1 MEINCLL
8 TDYIKVL
15 DDTIP
20 EDILENLIKICK
32 ESQNFKEAS
41 IFRDPRKDLGIVDTK
56 VRKTSTW
63 SIKNIGVKSLTEVHW
78 ANLLHYVFS
87 KGIKEYVKQ
96 TKTETGFM
104 VNDIQILKYNV
115 GSFYKFHV
123 DSGPSVSRTFSS
135 IFLLNDDY
143 EGGELVFKFP
153 SAENEYRINTKKN
166 RLIIWP
172 SNFLYPHS
180 VLPVIKG
187 TRYSVVSWA
196 L

>member
-1 MEINCLL
+1 MEIKCSL

-15 DDTIP
+15 DNVIP
-20 EDILENLIKICK
+20 EDVLENLIKICR
-32 ESQNFKEAS
+32 ESQNFKEAC
-41 IFRDPRKDLGIVDTK
+41 IFKDEQKEIQVVDTEN
-56 VRKTSTW
+56 RRTSTW
-63 SIKNIGVKSLTEVHW
+63 SMRNIGVESFTEVHW
-78 ANLLHYVFS
+78 TNFLHYVFTR
-87 KGIKEYVKQ
+87 GIKQYLNHI
-96 TKTETGFM
+96 KTESNFR
-104 VNDIQILKYNV
+104 VNDIQILKYDI
-115 GSFYKFHV
+115 GGFYKFHV
-123 DSGPSVSRTFSS
+123 DSGPFVSRTYSC

-153 SAENEYRINTKKN
+153 GEENLYKINTKKN
-166 RLIIWP
+166 RIIIWP

>member
-20 EDILENLIKICK
+20 EDILENLIKTCK
-32 ESQNFKEAS
+32 ESQNFKEAGV
-41 IFRDPRKDLGIVDTK
+41 FKDTQKDHVVDTK
-56 VRKTSTW
+56 IRKTSTW
-63 SIKNIGVKSLTEVHW
+63 YIKNIGAESLTEAHW
-78 ANLLHYVFS
+78 ANLLHYIFS
-87 KGIKEYVKQ
+87 RGIEEYLKQ
-96 TKTETGFM
+96 TKAETRFII
-104 VNDIQILKYNV
+104 NDIQILKYNV
-115 GSFYKFHV
+115 GGFYKLHV
-123 DSGPSVSRTFSS
+123 DSGPSVSRSFTG

-153 SAENEYRINTKKN
+153 GAENEHRINTKKN